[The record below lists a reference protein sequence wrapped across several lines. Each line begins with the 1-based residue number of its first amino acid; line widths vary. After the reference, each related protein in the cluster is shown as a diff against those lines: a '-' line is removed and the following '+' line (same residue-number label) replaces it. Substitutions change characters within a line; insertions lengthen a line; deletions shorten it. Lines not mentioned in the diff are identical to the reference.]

1 MNIHRNPLCGRNF
14 EYFSEDPFLSGT
26 MAAAVVNGLEKEGVS
41 ACPKHFA
48 ANNQE
53 TNRARHDS
61 RVSVRALREIY
72 LKNFEIMFRQS
83 DPSVLMSSYNKI
95 NGIWSHYNYDLIHTV
110 LREEWGYQ
118 GLVITDWWMRI
129 GESPEFPGLTNDAYR
144 IRSGIDVN
152 MPGGDGF
159 FKDSKIGDVVEESL
173 LTLGGIT
180 KAELQETAL
189 HVLRFIVKK
198 KGN

>member
-1 MNIHRNPLCGRNF
+1 
-14 EYFSEDPFLSGT
+14 
-26 MAAAVVNGLEKEGVS
+26 
-41 ACPKHFA
+41 
-48 ANNQE
+48 
-53 TNRARHDS
+53 
-61 RVSVRALREIY
+61 
-72 LKNFEIMFRQS
+72 
-83 DPSVLMSSYNKI
+83 
-95 NGIWSHYNYDLIHTV
+95 
-110 LREEWGYQ
+110 
-118 GLVITDWWMRI
+118 VITDWWMRI